1 MRITDDLEEVG
12 ERERIG
18 EYVMLRLRLTAGID
32 DAEFSRRFGYSFSEL
47 YGDKCGRFIKNGF
60 MIRRS
65 GKTALTPAGMFVSN
79 YILSDLL
86 EFEDLGRFNFGG

>member
-1 MRITDDLEEVG
+1 EEVG

-32 DAEFSRRFGYSFSEL
+32 ENEFSRRFGYSFEEL
-47 YGDKCGRFIKNGF
+47 YGEKCRRFIRGGF
-60 MIRRS
+60 MIRRR
-65 GKTALTPAGMFVSN
+65 GITALTPAGMFVSN
-79 YILSDLL
+79 TILSDLL